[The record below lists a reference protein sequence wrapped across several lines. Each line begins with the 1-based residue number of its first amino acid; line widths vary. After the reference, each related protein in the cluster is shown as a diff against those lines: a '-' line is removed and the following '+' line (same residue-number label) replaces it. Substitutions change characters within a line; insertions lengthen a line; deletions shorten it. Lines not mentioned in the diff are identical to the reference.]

1 MEIYKEIKEI
11 AKAMAKVKHL
21 AEKISEKIDTEGF
34 DWASAEFVSLDKE
47 DIKHFGFEGTTDEYF
62 VDQWTGYCEDDYHG
76 YLYFKTDVP
85 GQFVRVY
92 FEM

>member
-47 DIKHFGFEGTTDEYF
+47 DIKHFGFEGTTEDYY

-85 GQFVRVY
+85 GQYVRVY
-92 FEM
+92 FQM

>member
-92 FEM
+92 FAM

>member
-47 DIKHFGFEGTTDEYF
+47 DIKHFGFEGTTEDYY

-92 FEM
+92 FKM